1 MQFSS
6 SLPFLL
12 LILIS
17 SLAMAA
23 SLASVWVEESV
34 LAVGSELWR
43 SVFHL
48 LSRLRAWIIKVKR
61 SKFWVVALFF
71 VVDEVCEEV
80 LVVLDHL
87 WQVFFLLLRQFCF
100 LLCQQVHQRTC

>member
-1 MQFSS
+1 MQCSS

-12 LILIS
+12 LILTS

-34 LAVGSELWR
+34 LAVGRVVWS

-48 LSRLRAWIIKVKR
+48 LSRLRAWMIKVKR
-61 SKFWVVALFF
+61 SKFWVVAL
-71 VVDEVCEEV
+71 
-80 LVVLDHL
+80 
-87 WQVFFLLLRQFCF
+87 VFC
-100 LLCQQVHQRTC
+100 